1 MENILPTKQPSRQ
14 AGAVQY
20 YSNNS
25 ISSGTSTTTSA
36 PRALAGATPP
46 TAYAAT
52 IKTTPGRHPTD
63 RHYRIRF
70 DTVDQFGKLA
80 LRRAGK
86 LHHLGIGKIHAHKPA
101 LIIVDHTT
109 VTVIDHQTG
118 EIFSEHDIDPT
129 RNYWRNKQ
137 RSPGRWPGQTS

>member
-1 MENILPTKQPSRQ
+1 MEHQHQPCQPTPGQPLQ
-14 AGAVQY
+14 DLQ
-20 YSNNS
+20 
-25 ISSGTSTTTSA
+25 T
-36 PRALAGATPP
+36 LH
-46 TAYAAT
+46 YAAT
-52 IKTTPGRHPTD
+52 IKTTPGGHPTD
-63 RHYRIRF
+63 GHYRIRF
-70 DTVDQFGKLA
+70 DTVDQFGKLT

-86 LHHLGIGKIHAHKPA
+86 LHHLGTGKIHAHKPA

-109 VTVIDHQTG
+109 VTVIDRQTG